1 MKKIFALVTAGAL
14 ALSLSACQASSQ
26 QTTDTT
32 TKSADSTDTAAAKN
46 DGSFPSETITLVCP
60 FSAGGGTDIG
70 ARNLAQALSK
80 VMGVNVVVENQTGSG
95 GWVAWTDL
103 IQGDYKDG
111 YTIGLIN
118 HNYAMGELDPD
129 NPRKYN
135 LDDVTVL
142 ANQALDY
149 NVMAIRSNDTR
160 FSDINSF
167 IEYAKSNPVLVSAQA
182 TGITDGDATTA
193 EWFNKTFGTQ
203 ITVVPVDG
211 ASDSR
216 GMFLSGDTDIFF
228 ASISDVMASYQS
240 GEMKVACIFS
250 DERSDF
256 IPDVP
261 TIKEAT
267 GEDFVAFAARGY
279 FYPNGVPQDIV
290 DTTNP
295 LGDFIAAHDNH
306 ERCFGIIGSG
316 NRNFNNQY
324 CLTAKQ
330 YSQRFGF
337 PMLGDFELRGTQSDI
352 ERLAPIILEA
362 QKNFNQR

>member
-1 MKKIFALVTAGAL
+1 MGFPYKSKK
-14 ALSLSACQASSQ
+14 
-26 QTTDTT
+26 
-32 TKSADSTDTAAAKN
+32 
-46 DGSFPSETITLVCP
+46 
-60 FSAGGGTDIG
+60 
-70 ARNLAQALSK
+70 
-80 VMGVNVVVENQTGSG
+80 
-95 GWVAWTDL
+95 
-103 IQGDYKDG
+103 
-111 YTIGLIN
+111 
-118 HNYAMGELDPD
+118 
-129 NPRKYN
+129 
-135 LDDVTVL
+135 TVL
-142 ANQALDY
+142 FDKHR
-149 NVMAIRSNDTR
+149 I
-160 FSDINSF
+160 SDIDSF

-290 DTTNP
+290 DTTTDA
-295 LGDFIAAHDNH
+295 LLKAMEDHRDDFIVIVA
-306 ERCFGIIGSG
+306 G
-316 NRNFNNQY
+316 Y
-324 CLTAKQ
+324 
-330 YSQRFGF
+330 
-337 PMLGDFELRGTQSDI
+337 PELLVFSSTIPPVRTS
-352 ERLAPIILEA
+352 
-362 QKNFNQR
+362 KNFLRARLKPEK